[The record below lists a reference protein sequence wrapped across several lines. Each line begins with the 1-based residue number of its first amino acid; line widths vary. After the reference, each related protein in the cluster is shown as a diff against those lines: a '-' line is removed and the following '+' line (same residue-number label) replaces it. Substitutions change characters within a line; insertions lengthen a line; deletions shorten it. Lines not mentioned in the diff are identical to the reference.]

1 MKRMK
6 RLLPW
11 IVLATLAVAGFSL
24 ADGTGE
30 SDPDLGRSAPA
41 MHRLLT

>member
-1 MKRMK
+1 MK
-6 RLLPW
+6 RLKRFLPW
-11 IVLATLAVAGFSL
+11 IVLVALAVAGFSL

-30 SDPDLGRSAPA
+30 SDPDLGFSAPA